1 MVLFSLQNSM
11 KKFLKETISGKQFEL
26 TIDTQIFSKDI
37 ILKAAYNFLDK
48 GYFFFSLD
56 TDKNIILHEHVG
68 MYAWHTKHHLVHIE
82 MAKENIKAKGKRT
95 K

>member
-1 MVLFSLQNSM
+1 M

-56 TDKNIILHEHVG
+56 TDKNIILQFTLKDGVDQ
-68 MYAWHTKHHLVHIE
+68 
-82 MAKENIKAKGKRT
+82 KADKII
-95 K
+95 

>member
-1 MVLFSLQNSM
+1 VVLFSLQNSM

-56 TDKNIILHEHVG
+56 TDKNIILQFTLKDGVDQ
-68 MYAWHTKHHLVHIE
+68 
-82 MAKENIKAKGKRT
+82 KADKII
-95 K
+95 